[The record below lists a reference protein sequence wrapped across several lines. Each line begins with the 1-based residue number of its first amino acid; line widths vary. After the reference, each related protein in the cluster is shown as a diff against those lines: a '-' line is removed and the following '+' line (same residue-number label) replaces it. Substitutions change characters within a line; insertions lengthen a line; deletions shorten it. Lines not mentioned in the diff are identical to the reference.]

1 VRRGQPELP
10 GKIAELGM
18 SQAHSNWM
26 RMIIIRL
33 RMFPRKGVQAMG
45 RKQGYDPPK
54 R

>member
-1 VRRGQPELP
+1 VRRSQAELP

-18 SQAHSNWM
+18 SQAHRNWM

-33 RMFPRKGVQAMG
+33 RMFPRKGSKTIAE
-45 RKQGYDPPK
+45 RKGHDPPK